1 MYKILLPLFQFIQID
16 SLVLLQRVKFSKFD
30 SPHCFSFHKWMLQLE
45 ENFNLVFFGLGS
57 KRSLLVDFQTRM
69 LADKNVVVV
78 NGFFPSVTVKQ
89 ILNGI
94 TSELVGTDTTFSST
108 TEHVKSCLT
117 LRRKMLGSI
126 RSLLFSTQRE
136 TNFENS
142 VT

>member
-1 MYKILLPLFQFIQID
+1 
-16 SLVLLQRVKFSKFD
+16 
-30 SPHCFSFHKWMLQLE
+30 MLQLE

-89 ILNGI
+89 ILTGI

-108 TEHVKSCLT
+108 TEHVKPFLT
-117 LRRKMLGSI
+117 FRGKMLGSI
-126 RSLLFSTQRE
+126 RSLLFSIQWE